1 MTNNY
6 PVFQMK
12 WEHADADAA
21 QIITDLEQHLDK
33 RKKGLKNPEQNRA
46 LLAGILAYRGGPFKV
61 LVSQIPDAYKATL
74 EDAVECLKGP
84 VLLSLGRN
92 TYQVRDDYAFLKIR
106 GTVRTKDAVTTEK
119 RSFATIE
126 IETKWGAI
134 YRDNTHHEVAF
145 GDIGRFGYVKPSL
158 VRVVAPHKHWAIAFG
173 EEPTPSVNWIEIQE
187 QATQHP
193 RHDELMDA
201 IVEHGRRRGLAF
213 LRYGEDSFVCKHPE
227 QVAFWCDLTL
237 TMTTGR
243 HGLRP
248 LLEFTDMYGRKDT
261 RWGSRA

>member
-12 WEHADADAA
+12 WEHNDADAA

-61 LVSQIPDAYKATL
+61 LVSQVPDAYKATL
-74 EDAVECLKGP
+74 EDALECLKGP

-106 GTVRTKDAVTTEK
+106 GTVRTKDAVTT
-119 RSFATIE
+119 E

-201 IVEHGRRRGLAF
+201 IVEQGRRRGVAF

-248 LLEFTDMYGRKDT
+248 LLEFTDMYGRKDK